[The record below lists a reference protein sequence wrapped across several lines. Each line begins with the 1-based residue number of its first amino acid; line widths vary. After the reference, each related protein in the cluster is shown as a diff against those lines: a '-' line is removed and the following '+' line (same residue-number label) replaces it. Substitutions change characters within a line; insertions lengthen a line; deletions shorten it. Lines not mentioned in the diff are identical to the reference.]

1 MPSMY
6 ILSNV
11 ILELALSAD
20 GLPHLNL
27 KIYVLRLNFDYSHIM
42 ALVLI

>member
-27 KIYVLRLNFDYSHIM
+27 KILRLNFDYSHIM